1 MSKYRTS
8 EQEPFHGNSNLIPT
22 VATKGRC
29 EVTMAAN
36 QFERNG
42 KGRKVLKELF
52 ANPEKVSVIHYSCES
67 FYDLPDG
74 RSPRIT
80 SIAIRKLDNAQTES
94 FSIHQIAEIRGTGLS
109 GDEIEPHYNKY
120 EKAMLDAYFGFL
132 KINSERKFIHWNMRD
147 QNYGFRAIEHRY
159 RVLGGDPYIIQD
171 DRKIDLSRLLIDLYG
186 VNYVG
191 HPRIENLAQKN
202 KIEALDFMTGKQ
214 EADAFKNG
222 RYVDLHRS
230 TLRKV
235 DVFCSFA
242 QRAFDKSLKTNSSW
256 KDAHGLSWKT
266 AIYLAKKHWVFTIV
280 IFVCGLVS
288 WISNVFNSFKDLASM
303 LRHTF

>member
-1 MSKYRTS
+1 MTS
-8 EQEPFHGNSNLIPT
+8 EQKPFQAHGNLIPIVT
-22 VATKGRC
+22 IKGRC

-36 QFERNG
+36 QFERHG

-67 FYDLPDG
+67 FYNLPDG

-109 GDEIEPHYNKY
+109 GAEIGPYYNEY
-120 EKAMLDAYFGFL
+120 EKAMLDAYFAFL

-186 VNYVG
+186 VSYIG
-191 HPRIENLAQKN
+191 HPRIENLANKN

-214 EADAFKNG
+214 EAEAFENG
-222 RYVDLHRS
+222 KYVDLHRS

-235 DVFCSFA
+235 DVFCNFA

-256 KDAHGLSWKT
+256 KAAHGLSWKT
-266 AIYLAKKHWVFTIV
+266 VIYLSKKHWVYTTV
-280 IFVCGLVS
+280 IFIGGLGS
-288 WISNVFNSFKDLASM
+288 AIFGAFKGYKALAPM
-303 LRHTF
+303 LGHFLG